1 MTVLITGST
10 GHLGEAL
17 MRTLR
22 AEERPCRGID
32 ILPGEYTDAV
42 GSIVDP
48 DFVRAAMD
56 GVQYVMHAATL
67 HKPHVVTHSRQD
79 FIDVNITGA
88 QNLLTS
94 AIDAGVEAF
103 VFTSTTSAF
112 GRALTPP
119 AGAPAAWINETVAG
133 PPRNIYGVTKI
144 AAENLCQLASEKDG
158 LPVVIL
164 RTSRFFPE
172 EDDSKDVRDG
182 YSPDNAKL
190 NEFLHRRAD
199 IEDIVSAHLA
209 AAEKAPALRFG
220 RYIIS
225 ATSPFTQDD
234 LALLREDAPAAL
246 RRHVEFD
253 EVYER
258 LGWRMF
264 PSLDRVYANDK
275 ARADLG
281 WQPMHD
287 FRSMLARVADGN
299 PPASD
304 LALLIG
310 KKGYHAKTFADGPYP
325 VD

>member
-32 ILPGEYTDAV
+32 ILPGEYTDVV

-133 PPRNIYGVTKI
+133 PPKNIYGVTKI

-275 ARADLG
+275 ARAELG
-281 WQPMHD
+281 WRPKHD

>member
-1 MTVLITGST
+1 MTVLITGSA

-133 PPRNIYGVTKI
+133 PPKNIYGVTKI

-158 LPVVIL
+158 LSVVVL

-209 AAEKAPALRFG
+209 AAKKAPALRFG

-234 LALLREDAPAAL
+234 LALLREDAPAVL

-258 LGWRMF
+258 LRWRMF
-264 PSLDRVYANDK
+264 PSLDRVYTNDK
-275 ARADLG
+275 ARAELG
-281 WQPMHD
+281 WRPKHD

-310 KKGYHAKTFADGPYP
+310 KKGYHVETFADGPYP

>member
-133 PPRNIYGVTKI
+133 PPKNIYGVTKI

-253 EVYER
+253 EIYER

-275 ARADLG
+275 ARAELG
-281 WQPMHD
+281 WRPKHD

-310 KKGYHAKTFADGPYP
+310 KKGYHAETFADGPYP